1 MAAEEPINFTVRPL
15 PRGTSL
21 DGAFRVHIASKDLE
35 ALHIRP
41 GDLCHLCTAEGT
53 TGTGIAWRSTDIV
66 TKANTHPVKLTDTF
80 RDAFNLKLGNQLTIT
95 KSPSQI
101 YHADRVVV
109 TDVSDHDTSDEVR
122 DDENWSWRCGNI
134 LGNVEAIA
142 NGIAFE
148 ATSRK
153 GLRKRFLIESINS
166 STRDSNALYF
176 FNDRTELIMQDESA
190 GPTPAPRMRS
200 LRLLNEG
207 VGGLDKQI
215 ESLNKRLDLLV
226 GVIRGQR
233 IGSALRSN
241 AGILL
246 WGPTGTGKSLV
257 LRRLS
262 QCPWRKVLRIDSSML
277 PGTATRSQTLITNIV
292 TEALAQQ
299 PSLIILDN
307 IHEIAGSQHV
317 DSLGTTTISLLASEL
332 DRISGTRVLVVAAAP
347 SPTDVNKDLRRPGLL
362 EYELEIPIP
371 DQNARIEIL
380 RTLSGTAGDDSPEFD
395 ELAEDIGERTHGFV
409 GQDLRALYRRAQD
422 YAIERHFETESRL
435 SGSQDGHSV
444 TTLVNGQT
452 SIHNHVRARPS
463 ISTISSYD
471 PPAHEP
477 AAEIEL
483 GLEDFER
490 ALLEVRPTAMKE
502 VFLETPKV
510 QWSQIGGSQ
519 SIKRLL
525 TRAVEWPLKYKADM
539 EELGMPAT
547 KGILLYGPPGCSKTM
562 TAKAVATSSGL
573 NFLAVKG
580 AELTSMYVG
589 ESERA
594 VREVFRKARAAAPS
608 IIFFD
613 EIDAIATERDAA
625 ASSGLNV
632 LTTLLNEM
640 DGIESLNG
648 VLVLAATNKPETLD
662 PALLRPGRFDAL
674 HYIGP
679 PNEDARREIFKIRTA
694 TVPLASNID
703 LNFLA
708 KNTDGFSGA
717 EIVAMCTEATGQ
729 TMERRIELR
738 GRGTDASDERFK
750 VSQEDFNFAL
760 TNAVQRITPEM
771 VSGYEAWRAGL
782 RG

>member
-35 ALHIRP
+35 SLRIRP

-53 TGTGIAWRSTDIV
+53 TGTGIAWRSTDLAA
-66 TKANTHPVKLTDTF
+66 KANTHPVKLTDTF

-95 KSPSQI
+95 KSPGQI
-101 YHADRVVV
+101 YHAERVVV
-109 TDVSDHDTSDEVR
+109 TDVSDHDTSDEVK

-207 VGGLDKQI
+207 IGGLDKQV
-215 ESLNKRLDLLV
+215 ELLNKRLDLLV

-233 IGSALRSN
+233 IGAALRSN

-246 WGPTGTGKSLV
+246 WGPTGTGKSLI

-262 QCPWRKVLRIDSSML
+262 QSPWRKVLRIDNAML
-277 PGTATRSQTLITNIV
+277 PGTTSRSQTAITNVV

-307 IHEIAGSQHV
+307 IHEIAGSQPSDPLASSTV
-317 DSLGTTTISLLASEL
+317 SLLANEL
-332 DRISGTRVLVVAAAP
+332 HRLAGTRVLVVAAAINP
-347 SPTDVNKDLRRPGLL
+347 SDVNKDLRRPGLL

-371 DQNARIEIL
+371 DQRARIDIL
-380 RTLSGTAGDDSPEFD
+380 RTLSGGAGDDSPEFD
-395 ELAEDIGERTHGFV
+395 DLAEIVGERTHGFV

-422 YAIERHFETESRL
+422 YAIERHFESSRF

-444 TTLVNGQT
+444 TTLVNGNG
-452 SIHNHVRARPS
+452 SMHSHVRARPS

-539 EELGMPAT
+539 EELGMPPT

-613 EIDAIATERDAA
+613 EIDAIATERDA
-625 ASSGLNV
+625 SHNSGLNV

-679 PNEDARREIFKIRTA
+679 PNEDARREIFRIRTA
-694 TVPLASNID
+694 QIPLAHNVD

-738 GRGTDASDERFK
+738 SRQADGSDERFK

-760 TNAVQRITPEM
+760 TGAVQRITPEM